1 MGYLRV
7 ILAAASILVLG
18 GEEAQAQFSADLCKI
33 ANTTMLVVTLRNGFK
48 EVFAL
53 SREGSKITGRVQAW
67 QVNGITAGRGN
78 VTGSLGAPQG
88 EGLTLQ
94 IYWEG
99 RSDIDFSYFKG
110 ILHNGEA
117 QGTASDLNRPFNPV
131 DASAA
136 TVAGCDKWPETAF
149 CQDYASNAVAAAKEN
164 VQLRCGN
171 NGPRWT
177 ADYVQHLNWCLS
189 LGAVETGPNSEAAA
203 RTGALKA
210 CHFCRSYATKAVAAA
225 KESVQ
230 LGCAGNDGPRWSD
243 NFNEHQDW
251 CMTVDP
257 ASAASHT
264 DARKADLETCRADVR
279 AREEAVQKPGVPIG
293 DIVKPVDPLDKLGV
307 IKKPRTGIDDV
318 LKETKP

>member
-18 GEEAQAQFSADLCKI
+18 GEEAQAQFSADLCKN
-33 ANTTMLVVTLRNGFK
+33 ANTTILVVKLRNGFK

-94 IYWEG
+94 IRWEG

-136 TVAGCDKWPETAF
+136 TACRLRQMARDCKSRLPSVKITRATPSRRRRRTCSCG
-149 CQDYASNAVAAAKEN
+149 AAI
-164 VQLRCGN
+164 
-171 NGPRWT
+171 
-177 ADYVQHLNWCLS
+177 
-189 LGAVETGPNSEAAA
+189 TGRVGLQITFNTL
-203 RTGALKA
+203 TGA
-210 CHFCRSYATKAVAAA
+210 CRSAPWRQGQIRRRQQ
-225 KESVQ
+225 E
-230 LGCAGNDGPRWSD
+230 
-243 NFNEHQDW
+243 
-251 CMTVDP
+251 P
-257 ASAASHT
+257 AH
-264 DARKADLETCRADVR
+264 
-279 AREEAVQKPGVPIG
+279 
-293 DIVKPVDPLDKLGV
+293 
-307 IKKPRTGIDDV
+307 
-318 LKETKP
+318 